1 MPSCAPRAREG
12 EAEEVRE
19 ATGIVQT
26 REERKKKYSWLGT
39 VAAILGAGAEGGGG
53 SDNTEE
59 EVARLFPCGIAAVPR
74 RPIAVAE

>member
-1 MPSCAPRAREG
+1 MPSCAQWAREG

-39 VAAILGAGAEGGGG
+39 VAAILGLGAEVIIQRKKLQGF
-53 SDNTEE
+53 SH
-59 EVARLFPCGIAAVPR
+59 VA
-74 RPIAVAE
+74 